1 MVVGQK
7 PVCIGQ
13 ILRVD
18 IVEALCV
25 LVCNVF
31 KEFTVSVLLDDIGYA
46 LAVYLSL
53 ALLVPSLS

>member
-7 PVCIGQ
+7 SVRIGQ

-31 KEFTVSVLLDDIGYA
+31 KEFTVSVLLDDIGYT